1 MSDFKA
7 KMHQNQFLLGLRPKT
22 SEEAYS
28 TPKPLAGFNGPTS
41 KGREG
46 RGRENGIEDRE
57 GREKRRENP
66 VPDWESEKVATI

>member
-1 MSDFKA
+1 M
-7 KMHQNQFLLGLRPKT
+7 
-22 SEEAYS
+22 
-28 TPKPLAGFNGPTS
+28 GPTS